1 MAVWTT
7 HSRKHLF
14 MPHDPHADHSDPAIL
29 WHSIATQMRTQVSEA
44 VWSTTFADISF
55 IDLTDDNLRLA
66 VPSSWVKD
74 RLEGKFLGI
83 VQSAVEENSDA
94 PLSLRIEVRTQ
105 TFDDAPESDPQ
116 KHDLQQHDLQ
126 RHDLQQQ
133 GVQDPGPLSTG
144 AAAPTSYNPSDI
156 AEIDLTKRSPEVTL
170 TPSLAASPATTNDPA
185 TGLPRSHPF
194 TFDDFVIGQS
204 NRFAHAAALAVA
216 ERPALAYNPLFIY
229 GDAGLGK
236 THLLRAIANYV
247 GDHYAHYSVRYV
259 SSEEFLNDFVEA
271 IRLSTLP
278 EFKRRYREV
287 DLLLVDDIQF
297 IEGKEGFQEEFFH
310 TFNTLHQGQRQ
321 IVVSS
326 DRPPDSIPTL
336 EDRLRSRFKMG
347 LITDIQPPD
356 LETRLAILRQKGL
369 SSEARN
375 LPDDVLQF
383 IAINIKENIRELEGA
398 LIRVTAY
405 ANLTNQELTVALAE
419 KVLGDTLSDR
429 QPHQITPDLI
439 LTRTSEMFSLS
450 IEEITGGSRRR
461 PLVTARQV
469 AMYVMRELTD
479 LSYPAIAREFGG
491 RDHTTVIYAVE
502 KIGNLMAERQQ
513 IFDQVTELIA
523 RIKSSD

>member
-1 MAVWTT
+1 MPQDSDATTLWT
-7 HSRKHLF
+7 SCARQL
-14 MPHDPHADHSDPAIL
+14 
-29 WHSIATQMRTQVSEA
+29 RTQVSDT
-44 VWSTTFADISF
+44 VWSTIFNELVVL
-55 IDLTDDNLRLA
+55 DLRDDVLRLG
-66 VPSSWVKD
+66 VPSPWHRE
-74 RLEGKFLGI
+74 RLEGRY
-83 VQSAVEENSDA
+83 
-94 PLSLRIEVRTQ
+94 LSLFDSALADSQADHVSVKFEIHASAAP
-105 TFDDAPESDPQ
+105 DDADLYPAPATATAPVPPGHADSATDP
-116 KHDLQQHDLQ
+116 
-126 RHDLQQQ
+126 
-133 GVQDPGPLSTG
+133 VTYDPNAL
-144 AAAPTSYNPSDI
+144 
-156 AEIDLTKRSPEVTL
+156 AEIDLTSVPPTVSYNPVE
-170 TPSLAASPATTNDPA
+170 SPAVPSAVEPGNQ
-185 TGLPRSHPF
+185 PF

-247 GDHYAHYSVRYV
+247 ADHYKHYSVRYV

-271 IRLSTLP
+271 IRLNTLP
-278 EFKRRYREV
+278 DFKRRYREV

-369 SSEARN
+369 TAEHRELN
-375 LPDDVLQF
+375 DDVLQF
-383 IAINIKENIRELEGA
+383 IASNITDNIRELEGA

-405 ANLTNQELTVALAE
+405 ANLTGEDLTVGLAE
-419 KVLGDTLSDR
+419 RVLADILSDR
-429 QPHQITPDLI
+429 QPREITPELI
-439 LTRTSEMFSLS
+439 LEMTSELFSLS
-450 IEEITGGSRRR
+450 IDEITGGSRRR

-469 AMYVMRELTD
+469 AMYVMREMTD

-491 RDHTTVIYAVE
+491 RDHTTVIYAVD
-502 KIGNLMAERQQ
+502 KIGNLMAERRQ
-513 IFDQVTELIA
+513 IFDQVTELTQK
-523 RIKSSD
+523 IKSSD

>member
-1 MAVWTT
+1 MSHEQSNSSPSDAAHAIWDAL
-7 HSRKHLF
+7 SRSLR
-14 MPHDPHADHSDPAIL
+14 S
-29 WHSIATQMRTQVSEA
+29 QVSDA
-44 VWSTTFADISF
+44 VWSTTFNDIRV
-55 IDLTDDNLRLA
+55 IDLRDNKLSLA
-66 VPSSWVKD
+66 VPSSLVKE
-74 RLEGKFLGI
+74 RLEGKFLGFI
-83 VQSAVEENSDA
+83 ESAVAENGGGDLFLDYQIHTHA
-94 PLSLRIEVRTQ
+94 ADGDLP
-105 TFDDAPESDPQ
+105 SDP
-116 KHDLQQHDLQ
+116 LA
-126 RHDLQQQ
+126 
-133 GVQDPGPLSTG
+133 QDPR
-144 AAAPTSYNPSDI
+144 AERFAPPSAYNPDDL
-156 AEIDLTKRSPEVTL
+156 AEIDLTKTPPEVTL
-170 TPSLAASPATTNDPA
+170 SSSAVADAARQAIGEPIGGGIGIDDGQ
-185 TGLPRSHPF
+185 TGGLRPQPF
-194 TFDDFVIGQS
+194 RFEDFVIGQS

-247 GDHYAHYSVRYV
+247 ADHYPHYSVLYV

-278 EFKRRYREV
+278 DFKRRYREV

-310 TFNTLHQGQRQ
+310 TFNALHQGQRQ

-356 LETRLAILRQKGL
+356 LETRLAILRQKGMK
-369 SSEARN
+369 SEHGN
-375 LPDDVLQF
+375 PPDDVLQF
-383 IAINIKENIRELEGA
+383 IAANIIDNIRELEGA
-398 LIRVTAY
+398 LIRVTAFG
-405 ANLTNQELTVALAE
+405 NLTNEALTVSLAE

-429 QPHQITPDLI
+429 QPHQITPALI
-439 LTRTSEMFSLS
+439 LDCTSEMFDLS
-450 IEEITGGSRRR
+450 IDDIIGGSRRR

-469 AMYVMRELTD
+469 AMYVMREATD

-502 KIGNLMAERQQ
+502 KIGNLMAERRQ
-513 IFDQVTELIA
+513 IFDQVTELTA
-523 RIKSSD
+523 KIKSSD